1 MVSSLLDL
9 ATFSDHFYVEKKLT
23 DHTTSAVKRREPT
36 ITRLARLYNEH
47 CATITRM
54 INDKKAPRRAQCP
67 PKIDLKGLFSLDV
80 DSDIWRDVDV
90 EDDDASRSEPPAWLA
105 VENVREGIKALL
117 ERDRCVEEEKRLL
130 HECRSM
136 VQWFSEEWKSLDF
149 GDLSSL
155 PEWGP
160 SIQDQLEIRIAQST
174 ASVADEESDLE
185 EEEEEDLDIDVAQGY
200 DSESDLFDEF

>member
-1 MVSSLLDL
+1 
-9 ATFSDHFYVEKKLT
+9 
-23 DHTTSAVKRREPT
+23 
-36 ITRLARLYNEH
+36 
-47 CATITRM
+47 M
-54 INDKKAPRRAQCP
+54 INDKKAPRRAQRP

-90 EDDDASRSEPPAWLA
+90 EDDDASRSDPPAWLA

-117 ERDRCVEEEKRLL
+117 ERDRCLEEENRLR

-136 VQWFSEEWKSLDF
+136 VQWFSEEWKVINLAISTTHNNGILYQLQLRRTYLCRLYVLWERSVQSLDF

-155 PEWGP
+155 PQWGP
-160 SIQDQLEIRIAQST
+160 SIKDQLEIRIAQST
-174 ASVADEESDLE
+174 ASVADDGSDLE
-185 EEEEEDLDIDVAQGY
+185 EEEEEEGEEYLDIDVAHAY